1 MNTANSN
8 DVLVKTENA
17 IMNIMLNRPDSLNS
31 FSLDMFLELKA
42 ALDRAKQDDGIRVV
56 VLSGKG
62 RAFCAGGDVKGMGKR
77 NPLES
82 HTYIGHLNELILAI
96 HQLEKPV
103 IASVHGYAAGA
114 GFNLALACDI
124 ILAAENTKFILSF
137 SKVGLGS
144 DGGGLYFL
152 PRLIGLQRAK
162 ELYFKAEPITAEEAK
177 QFGIVNHIYPVPEF
191 GTAVKEYAASLAAG
205 PTVSYGFIKKV
216 ANQSLSLSL
225 KEVLE
230 LERLSQA
237 TLVTTADHLEGV
249 SAFKEKRSP
258 AFKGN

>member
-1 MNTANSN
+1 MNTVNSK
-8 DVLVKTENA
+8 DVLVETENA
-17 IMNIMLNRPDSLNS
+17 IMNIMLNRPDSLNA
-31 FSLDMFLELKA
+31 FSLGMFLDLKA

-82 HTYIGHLNELILAI
+82 HTYIGHLNELVLAI

-144 DGGGLYFL
+144 DGGGLFFL

-177 QFGIVNHIYPVPEF
+177 QLGIVNHIYPEPEF
-191 GTAVKEYAASLAAG
+191 GTAVKEYAALLAEG

-249 SAFKEKRSP
+249 SAFKEKRNP
-258 AFKGN
+258 AFKGS

>member
-1 MNTANSN
+1 MNSSKSN
-8 DVLVKTENA
+8 DVLIETENA
-17 IMNIMLNRPDSLNS
+17 IMNIRLNRPDSLNA
-31 FSLDMFLELKA
+31 FSMEMFLGLKA
-42 ALDRAKQDDGIRVV
+42 AIDRAKQDDGIRVV
-56 VLSGKG
+56 VLSGEG
-62 RAFCAGGDVKGMGKR
+62 RAFCAGGDVKGMGQR
-77 NPLES
+77 NPLGS
-82 HTYIGHLNELILAI
+82 HHYIGHLNELILAI

-124 ILAAENTKFILSF
+124 ILAAEKTKFILSF

-144 DGGGLYFL
+144 DGGGLFFL

-162 ELYFKAEPITAEEAK
+162 ELYFKAESITAGEAHR
-177 QFGIVNHIYPVPEF
+177 FGIVNQIYPESEF
-191 GTAVKEYAASLAAG
+191 ESAVKEYAASLAAG

-216 ANQSLSLSL
+216 ANQSLTLSL

-230 LERLSQA
+230 LERLSQS
-237 TLVTTADHLEGV
+237 TLVTTVDHLEGV

-258 AFKGN
+258 EFKGN